1 MSSHEAG
8 SAGAGDASE
17 PRTDGDRMTRA
28 AHERAAGRLDGRVA
42 IVTGG
47 AAGIGA
53 AIGGAFHAEGATI
66 VVADID
72 ADKAKDAASAYG
84 DRGMAVALDVTH
96 ESEIIAMVR
105 SVAERFQRI
114 DILVNNAGIM
124 RKSYVRD
131 MTEEL
136 WNAVLAVN
144 LTATFLCS
152 KAVLPAMIGAKRGK
166 IVNIASI
173 AGKIGEPTASAYS
186 AAKFGVIGF
195 TRALAIEVAPHNILV
210 NAICPGPIPTALGKK
225 GWEDGAVVEGV
236 GLDRVMARV
245 NSRSPLGRL
254 GTVESVAKM
263 ATFIA
268 SDDCDFTTGSAFNV
282 DGGIVMT

>member
-1 MSSHEAG
+1 MSSPDHDVVPANAG
-8 SAGAGDASE
+8 TQRRSRGN
-17 PRTDGDRMTRA
+17 
-28 AHERAAGRLDGRVA
+28 RLQGRVA

-47 AAGIGA
+47 ASGIGA
-53 AIGGAFHAEGATI
+53 AIAAAFHAEGARI
-66 VVADID
+66 VVADVD
-72 ADKAKDAASAYG
+72 AQKAKDAATAYG
-84 DRGMAVALDVTH
+84 EEGLAIGVDVTD
-96 ESEIIAMVR
+96 ESQVLAAVDAAMQ
-105 SVAERFQRI
+105 RFGRI
-114 DILVNNAGIM
+114 DILVNNAGII
-124 RKSYVRD
+124 RKSYVKD

-136 WNAVLAVN
+136 WNQVLAVN

-152 KAVLPAMIGAKRGK
+152 KAVLPAMIAAKRGK

-195 TRALAIEVAPHNILV
+195 TRSLAIEVAPHNILV
-210 NAICPGPIPTALGKK
+210 NAICPGPIPTTLGRQ
-225 GWEDGAVVEGV
+225 GRSEGAVIEGV
-236 GLDRVMARV
+236 GLERVMARV